1 MPKTII
7 EWIDDFCKIKNKKIS
22 SILKRQLMTE
32 FEEVS
37 ERYEEK
43 DLARLIGKP
52 IIGPKLNLLA
62 LESRVS
68 NTYP

>member
-1 MPKTII
+1 
-7 EWIDDFCKIKNKKIS
+7 
-22 SILKRQLMTE
+22 MTE

-52 IIGPKLNLLA
+52 IIGPKLNLHA

>member
-1 MPKTII
+1 
-7 EWIDDFCKIKNKKIS
+7 
-22 SILKRQLMTE
+22 MTE

>member
-1 MPKTII
+1 
-7 EWIDDFCKIKNKKIS
+7 
-22 SILKRQLMTE
+22 MTE

-68 NTYP
+68 NTYPWIREINYLPTNYSNIYWIYF

>member
-1 MPKTII
+1 
-7 EWIDDFCKIKNKKIS
+7 
-22 SILKRQLMTE
+22 MTE

-68 NTYP
+68 NTYPWIREINYLATNYSNIYWIYF